1 MVDPF
6 LTDED
11 GASAIVKDRPSRRII
26 APSTVQEIADK
37 PASGRMKA
45 MSDAGAAHRTD
56 FVILRKVGRPAA
68 RLYLPHA
75 VFFKGLWQ
83 LWSAKRISGLSDP
96 GVTKAEM
103 RAWMQDHVGP
113 TATSSVTSAVKAL
126 IRARVVRAVQQHVG
140 FRAVRMHYYP
150 TDEGVEILA
159 LAEVLGDGSFVQVG
173 KTRAAWKNR
182 AQDYPRSVFEH
193 AQLL

>member
-11 GASAIVKDRPSRRII
+11 GASAIVKDRPSRRVTT
-26 APSTVQEIADK
+26 PKTPQEIAAK
-37 PASGRMKA
+37 PAGGRMKA
-45 MSDAGAAHRTD
+45 MSEAGTAHRTD

-83 LWSAKRISGLSDP
+83 LWSAKRITGEPDP
-96 GVTKAEM
+96 GVTQAEM
-103 RAWMQDHVGP
+103 RAWMEENVGP
-113 TATSSVTSAVKAL
+113 TAASSVTSAMRAL
-126 IRARVVRAVQQHVG
+126 VRSRAVRSVQQHVG
-140 FRAVRMHYYP
+140 FRAIRMHYYP
-150 TDEGVEILA
+150 TSEGVEILA

-173 KTRAAWKNR
+173 RTRAAWKNR
-182 AQDYPRSVFEH
+182 AQDEPRSVFEH